1 MIIQSILVFK
11 SELIIFVPD
20 PEKFTMN
27 STPADD
33 VATINRNNVK
43 TLLANRL
50 STFFIS
56 NNPVFRFIPRS
67 LLVSPRDCVILKI

>member
-1 MIIQSILVFK
+1 
-11 SELIIFVPD
+11 
-20 PEKFTMN
+20 MN

-50 STFFIS
+50 STFFVS